1 LVLHVIDSVPAIT
14 TIREVFQLVLMS
26 GAQEQVITN
35 EELLTGFSEHLRKQ
49 AKSKHTVRAYL
60 ADVRKLVRFFQNG
73 NSEHLLTQTTPERVD
88 AYVQHL
94 EETTPSDSSVK
105 RQVMG
110 LRQFFSFLV
119 RRRLIQ
125 TNPIRSV
132 SVVHLPVDAIPVANL
147 RRMFEHLYTRQTT
160 ERQDDTIRYVRD
172 ELMLLFMLVLGVRQY
187 QLPLLRVSGMKKED
201 GAYQLTVAPNF
212 IIKLDGVILGLLHNY
227 LKTRQYGGDT
237 IFAEPLTKRPISS
250 ASIHAVMTELTYA
263 AGSPVTPKTIR
274 HTFERFQTNPETA
287 NSLLEWIAQLHNGR
301 MAE

>member
-1 LVLHVIDSVPAIT
+1 VHVIDSAPAIT

-26 GAQEQVITN
+26 DAQEQVITN

-49 AKSKHTVRAYL
+49 AKSKHTIRAYL

-73 NSEHLLTQTTPERVD
+73 NSEHPLTQTTPDSVD

-94 EETTPSDSSVK
+94 EATTPSDSSVK

-119 RRRLIQ
+119 RRKLIQ

-132 SVVHLPVDAIPVANL
+132 SVVHLPVDAIPDSNL
-147 RRMFEHLYTRQTT
+147 RRVFDHLYARQTT
-160 ERQDDTIRYVRD
+160 ERPEDALRYLRD
-172 ELMLLFMLVLGVRQY
+172 ELLLLFMLVLGVRQY

-201 GAYQLTVAPNF
+201 GAYQLTVAQNF
-212 IIKLDGVILGLLHNY
+212 IIKLDTVILGLLHNY
-227 LKTRQYGGDT
+227 LKARQCNGDI
-237 IFAEPLTKRPISS
+237 IFVEPVTKRPISP
-250 ASIHAVMTELTYA
+250 ASIHAVLTELTYA

-274 HTFERFQTNPETA
+274 HTFERFQTYPETA
-287 NSLLEWIAQLHNGR
+287 NSLLEWIAHLHNGR
-301 MAE
+301 VTD